1 MSPQTP
7 PRAVDAHQMDE
18 NCLKNNM
25 MMKEKKKKKS
35 YKRPGNFK
43 MLLLLWWWFLLTEI
57 YLTMGLMD
65 GRRNGPCTAA
75 QLPNLRTF
83 FSPSKHVDF
92 SPMTDSLVT

>member
-25 MMKEKKKKKS
+25 MMKEKKKKKN

-43 MLLLLWWWFLLTEI
+43 MLLLLW
-57 YLTMGLMD
+57 
-65 GRRNGPCTAA
+65 
-75 QLPNLRTF
+75 
-83 FSPSKHVDF
+83 
-92 SPMTDSLVT
+92 